1 MSAPGPE
8 SEQPESVD
16 AEVDPVEAAEASD
29 ADSGADSEDEMKRR
43 FREALDRKRQEQSD
57 HNAAAQGRNGSKI
70 HGTHGQAGGKRQFR
84 RKAGG

>member
-1 MSAPGPE
+1 VE
-8 SEQPESVD
+8 ND
-16 AEVDPVEAAEASD
+16 AEEA
-29 ADSGADSEDEMKRR
+29 SEDEMKRR
-43 FREALDRKRQEQSD
+43 FREALERKRQEQHD